1 MPRIPLFFSAV
12 LCVDGLVIDGGGGGI
27 ARQELI
33 AEGVD
38 QLLVSVHREHA
49 LPDCDDDQ
57 LIREAAHP
65 ALGLNGRAQVVREP
79 GDVVRVGDMERAA
92 GEGVHIHHVNER
104 GGAVDERSVVRREG
118 EQIAEAVGIAHVEAA
133 GRAVYGVLGIPSG
146 GRELFFIAVCI
157 PDRVEDRQ
165 RVVDSRGGLVLCRGL
180 GLGRLGRRLCARSL
194 RRLFSRLGL
203 GLLLGLPGR
212 LLFRLP
218 GRPLLGLAVRRLL
231 LCWLRLLG
239 LLRLLLPN
247 VLLPATTALGTLD
260 ASGRQQGVL
269 SGCNVVMPNLSPQD
283 VRKKYMLYDN
293 KICTG
298 DEAAECVKCLSNR
311 IASTGYEL
319 VCDRGDYK

>member
-1 MPRIPLFFSAV
+1 
-12 LCVDGLVIDGGGGGI
+12 
-27 ARQELI
+27 
-33 AEGVD
+33 
-38 QLLVSVHREHA
+38 
-49 LPDCDDDQ
+49 
-57 LIREAAHP
+57 
-65 ALGLNGRAQVVREP
+65 
-79 GDVVRVGDMERAA
+79 MERAA
-92 GEGVHIHHVNER
+92 GEGVQIHHVNER

-118 EQIAEAVGIAHVEAA
+118 ELIAEAVGIAHVEAA

-203 GLLLGLPGR
+203 GLLLGLLGR

-239 LLRLLLPN
+239 LLRLVGRPGRSAGLLLSAALLLRRRVVIVGRRG
-247 VLLPATTALGTLD
+247 VLAAAG
-260 ASGRQQGVL
+260 GERQQHREDENEGKRSFHVN
-269 SGCNVVMPNLSPQD
+269 GSP
-283 VRKKYMLYDN
+283 
-293 KICTG
+293 
-298 DEAAECVKCLSNR
+298 
-311 IASTGYEL
+311 
-319 VCDRGDYK
+319 

>member
-1 MPRIPLFFSAV
+1 M
-12 LCVDGLVIDGGGGGI
+12 
-27 ARQELI
+27 
-33 AEGVD
+33 
-38 QLLVSVHREHA
+38 
-49 LPDCDDDQ
+49 PDCDDDQ

-65 ALGLNGRAQVVREP
+65 VLGLNGRAQVVREP

-92 GEGVHIHHVNER
+92 GEGVQIHHVNER

-118 EQIAEAVGIAHVEAA
+118 EQIAEVVGVARVEAA

-203 GLLLGLPGR
+203 GLLLGLLGR
-212 LLFRLP
+212 LLFRFP
-218 GRPLLGLAVRRLL
+218 GRLLLGLAVVRRLL

-239 LLRLLLPN
+239 LAVRRLLLCRLRLLGLLRLVGRPGRSAALLLRRRVVVVGRRG
-247 VLLPATTALGTLD
+247 VLAAAG
-260 ASGRQQGVL
+260 GERQQHREDENEGKR
-269 SGCNVVMPNLSPQD
+269 SFHANGSP
-283 VRKKYMLYDN
+283 
-293 KICTG
+293 
-298 DEAAECVKCLSNR
+298 
-311 IASTGYEL
+311 
-319 VCDRGDYK
+319 